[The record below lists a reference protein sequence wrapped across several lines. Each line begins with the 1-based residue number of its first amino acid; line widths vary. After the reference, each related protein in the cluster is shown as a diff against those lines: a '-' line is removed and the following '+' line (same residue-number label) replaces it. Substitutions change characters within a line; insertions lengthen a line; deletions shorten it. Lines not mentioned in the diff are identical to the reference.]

1 MFLHSC
7 LNNFP
12 NNSLFCFFL
21 NMQNKVLK
29 YILYFE
35 SVQLLYADCSILF
48 TYDFALCIDVQRV
61 GQCVSSSL

>member
-1 MFLHSC
+1 
-7 LNNFP
+7 
-12 NNSLFCFFL
+12 
-21 NMQNKVLK
+21 MQNKVLK

-35 SVQLLYADCSILF
+35 SVQLLYVDCSILF